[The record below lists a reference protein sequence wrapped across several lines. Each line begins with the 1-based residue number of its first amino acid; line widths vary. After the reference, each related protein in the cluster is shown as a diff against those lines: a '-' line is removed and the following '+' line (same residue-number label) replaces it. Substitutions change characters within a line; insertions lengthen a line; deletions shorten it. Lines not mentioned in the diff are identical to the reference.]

1 MALPLPQKLDL
12 ADAPVSDLEPLKGWM
27 MSNYVTVRG
36 FVGTEIKCSVASSG
50 LPITKFRLGS
60 SDRYF
65 DKKTNTWT
73 DGDTNWY
80 SVSMFRQLA
89 TNGGVSLQK
98 GDRVIVTGKLR
109 VRTWVND
116 EGKSGTTVEIDADS
130 AGHDLVF
137 GTASFRRSS
146 ADRSESAP
154 QPGADDDFPPVDFST
169 GEITERPGHG
179 SPGTVADLAPVRHE
193 EEEGA
198 SEHEEEAV
206 AAPF

>member
-1 MALPLPQKLDL
+1 
-12 ADAPVSDLEPLKGWM
+12 

-36 FVGTEIKCSVASSG
+36 FVGTDVKCSVASSG

-65 DKKTNTWT
+65 DKKNNTWA

-89 TNGGVSLQK
+89 TNAGVSLQK

-109 VRTWVND
+109 VRSWVND

-130 AGHDLVF
+130 AGHDLLF

-146 ADRSESAP
+146 ADRSDPSE
-154 QPGADDDFPPVDFST
+154 QPGMGDGYQSLDYRT
-169 GEITERPGHG
+169 GEITGAGFAASSTAGDSSFSARE
-179 SPGTVADLAPVRHE
+179 ADVE
-193 EEEGA
+193 TDGEVSGEIQEGL
-198 SEHEEEAV
+198 V
-206 AAPF
+206 QAPF

>member
-1 MALPLPQKLDL
+1 
-12 ADAPVSDLEPLKGWM
+12 
-27 MSNYVTVRG
+27 MSNYVTIRG
-36 FVGTEIKCSVASSG
+36 FVGTDVKCSVASSG

-65 DKKTNTWT
+65 DKKTNAWV
-73 DGDTNWY
+73 DGETNWY

-130 AGHDLVF
+130 AGHDLLF

-146 ADRSESAP
+146 ADRQDLSLQVGEESSFSEIDY
-154 QPGADDDFPPVDFST
+154 GT
-169 GEITERPGHG
+169 GEISGAGYGPPGTAEP
-179 SPGTVADLAPVRHE
+179 SPGPSDGDADADA
-193 EEEGA
+193 EGELV
-198 SEHEEEAV
+198 S
-206 AAPF
+206 APF

>member
-1 MALPLPQKLDL
+1 
-12 ADAPVSDLEPLKGWM
+12 
-27 MSNYVTVRG
+27 MSNYVTIRG
-36 FVGTEIKCSVASSG
+36 FVGTEVKCAVAGSG

-65 DKKTNTWT
+65 DKKINAWT

-89 TNGGVSLQK
+89 TNAGVSLQK

-109 VRTWVND
+109 IRTWIND

-130 AGHDLVF
+130 AGHDLLF

-146 ADRSESAP
+146 ADRNDPAL
-154 QPGADDDFPPVDFST
+154 QPATEDGIQGVDYTT
-169 GEITERPGHG
+169 GEISASGYGAPGELVEAPS
-179 SPGTVADLAPVRHE
+179 SPSSEDVDAEADVDGELT
-193 EEEGA
+193 
-198 SEHEEEAV
+198 S
-206 AAPF
+206 APF

>member
-1 MALPLPQKLDL
+1 
-12 ADAPVSDLEPLKGWM
+12 
-27 MSNYVTVRG
+27 MSNYVTIRG
-36 FVGTEIKCSVASSG
+36 FVGTEVKCAVAGSG

-65 DKKTNTWT
+65 DKKINAWT

-89 TNGGVSLQK
+89 TNAGVSLQK

-130 AGHDLVF
+130 AGHDLLF

-146 ADRSESAP
+146 ADRNDPAV
-154 QPGADDDFPPVDFST
+154 QGGADHGFEGVDYTT
-169 GEITERPGHG
+169 GEISTSGYGAPGEPVEG
-179 SPGTVADLAPVRHE
+179 SSSPSEADADGGAGVDGELASV
-193 EEEGA
+193 
-198 SEHEEEAV
+198 
-206 AAPF
+206 PF

>member
-1 MALPLPQKLDL
+1 
-12 ADAPVSDLEPLKGWM
+12 
-27 MSNYVTVRG
+27 MSNYVTIRG
-36 FVGTEIKCSVASSG
+36 FVGTEVKCAVTGSA

-65 DKKTNTWT
+65 DKKVNAWV

-80 SVSMFRQLA
+80 SVSMFRHLA
-89 TNGGVSLQK
+89 TNAGVSLQK

-130 AGHDLVF
+130 AGHDLLF

-146 ADRSESAP
+146 ADRNDSA
-154 QPGADDDFPPVDFST
+154 QAGAEDGFDGVNFAT
-169 GEITERPGHG
+169 GEISAPGYG
-179 SPGTVADLAPVRHE
+179 APGTAVEASSDPDSRSDAESDAEADAEVDAKGELA
-193 EEEGA
+193 
-198 SEHEEEAV
+198 S
-206 AAPF
+206 APF

>member
-1 MALPLPQKLDL
+1 
-12 ADAPVSDLEPLKGWM
+12 M
-27 MSNYVTVRG
+27 MSNYVTIRG
-36 FVGTEIKCSVASSG
+36 FVGTEVKCAVAGSG

-65 DKKTNTWT
+65 DKKTNTWA

-89 TNGGVSLQK
+89 TNAGVSLQK

-109 VRTWVND
+109 VRTWIND

-130 AGHDLVF
+130 AGHDLLF

-146 ADRSESAP
+146 ADRNDPSVQA
-154 QPGADDDFPPVDFST
+154 GADDGFSGVDYGT
-169 GEITERPGHG
+169 GEISAAGFG
-179 SPGTVADLAPVRHE
+179 APGTAVEPPSSQVEPDVEAEVDA
-193 EEEGA
+193 EGELV
-198 SEHEEEAV
+198 S
-206 AAPF
+206 APF

>member
-1 MALPLPQKLDL
+1 
-12 ADAPVSDLEPLKGWM
+12 M
-27 MSNYVTVRG
+27 MSNYVTIRG
-36 FVGTEIKCSVASSG
+36 FVGTEVKCAVAGSG

-65 DKKTNTWT
+65 DKKIDGWA

-89 TNGGVSLQK
+89 TNAGVSLQK

-109 VRTWVND
+109 VRSWVND

-130 AGHDLVF
+130 AGHDLLF

-146 ADRSESAP
+146 ADRSDPAV
-154 QPGADDDFPPVDFST
+154 QAGADGFEGADYTT
-169 GEITERPGHG
+169 GEISTTGYGAPGGAVEVSSSPSDAHADTDTEVGVDGER
-179 SPGTVADLAPVRHE
+179 
-193 EEEGA
+193 A
-198 SEHEEEAV
+198 S
-206 AAPF
+206 APF

>member
-1 MALPLPQKLDL
+1 
-12 ADAPVSDLEPLKGWM
+12 
-27 MSNYVTVRG
+27 MSNYVTIRG
-36 FVGTEIKCSVASSG
+36 FVGTEVKCAVASSG

-65 DKKTNTWT
+65 DKKTNMWT

-89 TNGGVSLQK
+89 TNCGVSLQK

-109 VRTWVND
+109 VRTWEAED
-116 EGKSGTTVEIDADS
+116 GKTRTSVEIDADS

-146 ADRSESAP
+146 ADRIDAGG
-154 QPGADDDFPPVDFST
+154 QPGGEDTLSGKVDYTT
-169 GEITERPGHG
+169 GEITSEPGFG
-179 SPGTVADLAPVRHE
+179 TPGTPSSSSAHPSAIEPGEDQDLLNAE
-193 EEEGA
+193 QDGELA
-198 SEHEEEAV
+198 

>member
-1 MALPLPQKLDL
+1 
-12 ADAPVSDLEPLKGWM
+12 
-27 MSNYVTVRG
+27 MSNYVTIRG

-65 DKKTNTWT
+65 DKKTNTWA

-98 GDRVIVTGKLR
+98 GDRVIVTGRLR
-109 VRTWVND
+109 VRTWVTD

-137 GTASFRRSS
+137 GTASYRRSS
-146 ADRSESAP
+146 VDRNDDGP
-154 QPGADDDFPPVDFST
+154 QAGSDDPLSGGVDYGT
-169 GEITERPGHG
+169 GEITSGAGFGLPD
-179 SPGTVADLAPVRHE
+179 SSNGTSADQYGEGADSE
-193 EEEGA
+193 EENHEGQLV
-198 SEHEEEAV
+198 S
-206 AAPF
+206 APF